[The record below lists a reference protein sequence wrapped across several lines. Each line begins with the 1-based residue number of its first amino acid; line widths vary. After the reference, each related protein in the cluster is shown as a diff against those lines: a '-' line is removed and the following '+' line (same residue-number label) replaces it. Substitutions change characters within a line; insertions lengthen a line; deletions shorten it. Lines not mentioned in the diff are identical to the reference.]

1 MQNPHAGKDVM
12 LPHRLRHLAALLA
25 PVFGGPVS
33 ALGHVDADLIR
44 LAIHRHQVGPM
55 LQAVLQREREVVA
68 EPLMRELVDCRARNA
83 DRQVSDLARLH
94 AIADIF
100 AERGISWLSLKGT
113 PQAARLYGDPS
124 LRPSSDIDILVSPR
138 DFVRAVT
145 ALAENGY
152 IPSNPPVP
160 TGRLR
165 ALVLAAV
172 RDVSL
177 IAGDDHRCAVE
188 LHRRLFLAVGA
199 RTRRLR
205 LTPDTGALPTPRLDA
220 DLACY
225 LVLHGAQSYWVRL
238 KWLADLVPL
247 LAILDDRDKETVIVR
262 ARQVGAESSVAAS
275 LLLLRMLFPFASL
288 GPLVPWIE
296 MQEGRE
302 AVRRRLARYARM
314 IGMEDDWKHS
324 PLDNARITMG
334 AYLSLFE
341 APSTRAYLVPVALLS
356 SAVRRTAGAIWPAA
370 RALTRDDNPPPGRMA
385 KPAAPQLR

>member
-1 MQNPHAGKDVM
+1 MQTEHAGKDVV
-12 LPHRLRHLAALLA
+12 LPHRLQHLAALLGPA
-25 PVFGGPVS
+25 LGGPAS
-33 ALGHVDADLIR
+33 AFGPVDADLIR

-55 LQAVLQREREVVA
+55 LQAVLRRGREVVA

-100 AERGISWLSLKGT
+100 AGRGISWLSLKGT

-124 LRPSSDIDILVSPR
+124 LRPSSDIDILVAPR

-160 TGRLR
+160 AGQLR

-205 LTPDTGALPTPRLDA
+205 LTPDTGVLPTPCLDA

-225 LVLHGAQSYWVRL
+225 LILHGAQSYWVRL

-247 LAILDDRDKETVIVR
+247 LAILGDQDKQTVIVR
-262 ARQVGAESSVAAS
+262 AQQVGAESSVAAS

-288 GPLVPWIE
+288 GPLAPWLE
-296 MQEGRE
+296 MQERRQ
-302 AVRRRLARYARM
+302 AVRRRLLRYARM

-324 PLDNARITMG
+324 PLDNARITMQ
-334 AYLSLFE
+334 AYMSLFE
-341 APSTRAYLVPVALLS
+341 APSTRACLVPVALFS
-356 SAVRRTAGAIWPAA
+356 SVVRRTAGMMWPAA
-370 RALTRDDNPPPGRMA
+370 RALTRDDNPPPGRPV
-385 KPAAPQLR
+385 KSAASQLR